1 MGGETHQLTAM
12 LKSAFSL
19 AVAGRSSVGLELHV
33 FMIPMKIMKRIRAK
47 RAMDNMNIVERT
59 EVGAIGEL

>member
-1 MGGETHQLTAM
+1 M
-12 LKSAFSL
+12 
-19 AVAGRSSVGLELHV
+19 GLELHV
-33 FMIPMKIMKRIRAK
+33 FMIPMTIMKRIRAK